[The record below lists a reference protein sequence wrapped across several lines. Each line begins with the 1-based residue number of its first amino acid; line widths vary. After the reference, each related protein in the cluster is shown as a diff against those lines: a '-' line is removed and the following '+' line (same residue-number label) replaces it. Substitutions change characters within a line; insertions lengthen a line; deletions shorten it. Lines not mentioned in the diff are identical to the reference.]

1 MEENNNGFIYTYSA
15 REQAQIKKIRE
26 KYTPKNEEEDKLERL
41 IRLDAS
47 VNQKATVLSLI
58 LGIVGTLILGFGM
71 SICMSELADILG
83 LSGTFAV
90 IIGAGIGA
98 VGAVIAILAYPI
110 YSLVIRRERE
120 KIAPEI
126 IRLSD
131 ELLK

>member
-15 REQAQIKKIRE
+15 REQAEIKKIRE

>member
-26 KYTPKNEEEDKLERL
+26 RYTPKKEEEDKLERL

>member
-26 KYTPKNEEEDKLERL
+26 KYTPKKEEEDKLERL